1 MIDIIRYLR
10 KGKRVN
16 VSEIA
21 RELKLPVSTVS
32 DRIKR
37 IEDKYV
43 IKRSS
48 LLKFDKLGYHVNAF
62 IAVKAKKD
70 FLKLLDEDFVNSFY
84 QIDTGYDYMIEVV
97 CMNLSEFKQIVSL
110 IEKES
115 DEYKVFQVIRTM
127 EKEKFLGG
135 NENESN

>member
-10 KGKRVN
+10 KEKRVN

-21 RELKLPVSTVS
+21 RELGLPVSTVA

-37 IEDKYV
+37 IENKYV

-48 LLKFDKLGYHVNAF
+48 LLKFDRLGYHVNAF

-70 FLKLLDEDFVNSFY
+70 FLRFLDEDFVNSFY
-84 QIDTGYDYMIEVV
+84 QVDTGYDYMVEIV
-97 CMNLSEFKQIVSL
+97 CRNLAEFKQIVSM
-110 IEKES
+110 IEEES
-115 DEYKVFQVIRTM
+115 EEYKVFQIIKTM

-135 NENESN
+135 NENES

>member
-1 MIDIIRYLR
+1 MQEIIKYLR

-21 RELKLPVSTVS
+21 RKMKLPVSTVA

-37 IEDKYV
+37 IENKYV

-70 FLKLLDEDFVNSFY
+70 FLKFLDADFVNSFY
-84 QIDTGYDYMIEVV
+84 QVNTGYDYMIEVV
-97 CMNLSEFKQIVSL
+97 CRNLSEFKHIVSL
-110 IEKES
+110 VEEES
-115 DEYKVFQVIRTM
+115 EEHQVFQIIRTM
-127 EKEKFLGG
+127 EKEKFFGG
-135 NENESN
+135 NENES